1 LFVKQKSGKRCK
13 VFHTD
18 LYGLREIKYDWLDN
32 NTLEKKNYKSIQPE
46 SPYYFLIK
54 RDTEKIKTYLNWK
67 SINEIFP
74 VNSVG
79 IVTARD
85 EFAIDFDKNVL
96 RNRIAQLAGQS
107 QNDEIIAQA
116 YNLKDKSGWKL
127 SDIRKQIQKLNDWES
142 FIEPIQYR
150 PFDNRYIFYHETLVE
165 RTRRDVM
172 RHMLEDNLGLI
183 TVRQVAE
190 GIFNHSF
197 VATNIIES
205 RITLS
210 NKGIAFLFPLY
221 LYKEKIQKKSHFSY
235 LMLFE
240 PEADYGGKDKIP
252 NIDRTVYEKLN
263 NAYEKK
269 LTPEEI
275 LYYIYAVFYSNS
287 YREKYAEFLKIDFP
301 RVPFTADYKI
311 FKKTADFGKQLADL
325 HLMKSDLLNKPIA
338 KYQGR
343 GDNDRIEK
351 IAYVEKEQRIYINKE
366 KYFDNV
372 SPKFWNYQI
381 GGYQVLQKYLKDR
394 KGRAMD
400 DSRHYCRIVTAIAK
414 TIDLQNQIDEI
425 YHNIESD
432 MII

>member
-1 LFVKQKSGKRCK
+1 
-13 VFHTD
+13 
-18 LYGLREIKYDWLDN
+18 
-32 NTLEKKNYKSIQPE
+32 
-46 SPYYFLIK
+46 
-54 RDTEKIKTYLNWK
+54 
-67 SINEIFP
+67 
-74 VNSVG
+74 
-79 IVTARD
+79 
-85 EFAIDFDKNVL
+85 
-96 RNRIAQLAGQS
+96 
-107 QNDEIIAQA
+107 
-116 YNLKDKSGWKL
+116 
-127 SDIRKQIQKLNDWES
+127 
-142 FIEPIQYR
+142 
-150 PFDNRYIFYHETLVE
+150 
-165 RTRRDVM
+165 M